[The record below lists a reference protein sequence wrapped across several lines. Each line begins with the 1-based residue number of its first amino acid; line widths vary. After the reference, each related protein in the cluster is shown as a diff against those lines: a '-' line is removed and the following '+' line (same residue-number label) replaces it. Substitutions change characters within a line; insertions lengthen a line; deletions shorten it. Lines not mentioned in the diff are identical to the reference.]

1 LQDAI
6 DYVEKFR
13 YYKDVVGNLSTPE
26 TFKLDFVENN
36 LARNSLNINK
46 EMLPRVED
54 VILEVCEKLQLDRSY
69 VKGYIYSSND
79 LQAYCYS
86 TQRQECIIQISS
98 RLIELLDQSE
108 LMFIVGH
115 EIGHFLLGHGVV
127 HTSENKVNMYSS
139 RFQELSADRIGV
151 ISTNDEKASYRAIIK
166 IASGL
171 GSEYLRFDLNRF
183 LKQINN
189 VNLDIG
195 ESLKN
200 THPSL
205 LIRSRAILWFN
216 IFLKQEYSYDSKK
229 ELDKNID
236 LDIEKYLDGPLNK
249 RIKKLKEDLKF
260 WSTMLQV
267 LKDKKFD
274 KTEQKM
280 ISNNFGEDTLIKV
293 RNLILNS
300 SIEDLKDHINN
311 EIIRVSI
318 ELKSLK

>member
-1 LQDAI
+1 MQDAI
-6 DYVEKFR
+6 DYAEKFR

-46 EMLPRVED
+46 EMLPKVEN
-54 VILEVCEKLQLDRSY
+54 VILEVCKKLQLDRSY

-86 TQRQECIIQISS
+86 TQKQECIIQISS

-108 LMFIVGH
+108 LMFVVGH

-171 GSEYLRFDLNRF
+171 GSEHLRFDLNKF
-183 LKQINN
+183 LKQIDN
-189 VNLDIG
+189 VNLGIG

-216 IFLKQEYSYDSKK
+216 IFLKQKYSIDSKK

-236 LDIEKYLDGPLNK
+236 LDIEKYLDGSLNNL
-249 RIKKLKEDLKF
+249 IKQLKEDLKF

-274 KTEQKM
+274 KMEQKM
-280 ISNNFGEDTLIKV
+280 ISNNFGEETLIKV

-300 SIEDLKDHINN
+300 SIDELNDHIKN
-311 EIIRVSI
+311 EIIRVST
-318 ELKSLK
+318 ELKRLT

>member
-1 LQDAI
+1 MQDAI

>member
-1 LQDAI
+1 MQDAI
-6 DYVEKFR
+6 EYVEKFR

-46 EMLPRVED
+46 EMLPKVEN

-108 LMFIVGH
+108 LMFVVGH

-127 HTSENKVNMYSS
+127 HTSESKVNMYSS

-171 GSEYLRFDLNRF
+171 GSEHLRFDLNKF
-183 LKQINN
+183 LKQIDN
-189 VNLDIG
+189 VNLSIG

-216 IFLKQEYSYDSKK
+216 IFLKQEYSFDSKK

-236 LDIEKYLDGPLNK
+236 LDIEKYLEGPLNN
-249 RIKKLKEDLKF
+249 RIKQLKEDLKF

-280 ISNNFGEDTLIKV
+280 ISNNFGEETLIKV

-300 SIEDLKDHINN
+300 SIDELNNHIKS